1 MDPVLA
7 AMLGG
12 LITGVLLTR
21 LFDSFDGG
29 E

>member
-1 MDPVLA
+1 MGPVIA

-12 LITGVLLTR
+12 LIIGVLLTR